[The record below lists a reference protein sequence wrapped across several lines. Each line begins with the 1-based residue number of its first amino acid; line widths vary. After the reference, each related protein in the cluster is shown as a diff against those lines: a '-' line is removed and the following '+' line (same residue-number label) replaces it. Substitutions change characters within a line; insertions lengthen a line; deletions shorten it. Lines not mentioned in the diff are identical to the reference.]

1 MHATPTRTH
10 THTHTGKFT
19 TLTGNQ
25 VVVKLRMPELRAL
38 LSASMLCTT
47 WPEPKGFGAGGLG
60 VGRQSVGLRMQGFR
74 GPVFCFG
81 AELRNQGLSDGLL

>member
-1 MHATPTRTH
+1 MHASPTRAH
-10 THTHTGKFT
+10 THTRKFT

-38 LSASMLCTT
+38 LCASMLCTT

-60 VGRQSVGLRMQGFR
+60 VGPLGRRSVGLRVQGFR
-74 GPVFCFG
+74 GPVFCF
-81 AELRNQGLSDGLL
+81 LF